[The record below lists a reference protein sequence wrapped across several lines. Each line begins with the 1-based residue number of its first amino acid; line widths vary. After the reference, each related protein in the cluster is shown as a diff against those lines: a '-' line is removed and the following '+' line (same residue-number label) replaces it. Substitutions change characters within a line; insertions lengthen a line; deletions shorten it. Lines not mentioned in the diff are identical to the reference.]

1 MNITVV
7 GAGVVGSAIAYEL
20 ASRGADV
27 NVLDTRGPSLGA
39 TRASAGI
46 LAPHLEGHI
55 PALRQLASCSL
66 SMYDDFIRRV
76 ERDSGRRVEY
86 ERHGTLQVALSGSEA
101 QQLSADA
108 LTLGQQGVD
117 HVLLDPAGT
126 QRLEPKL
133 TDRAT
138 AGLLVP
144 THGYVSATS
153 LTHALVA
160 AAEARG
166 ARVTTDTAIRIE
178 GGQESAVVTTKTHVV
193 QADAVILASGCWP
206 IESRPSPAPPIRPIR
221 GQLVQL
227 HLDEPVASRVIWGR
241 DCYLVPWRDG
251 SVLVGATSED
261 VGFDERPT
269 ADGIRGLLNAAADLL
284 PALGQAR
291 FQEVRVGLRPKGFDD
306 LPIIGRS
313 ATMPSVHY
321 ALGHYRNG
329 VLLAPITAALVADLV
344 IDGRERAELAL
355 VRPDRRAEG

>member
-1 MNITVV
+1 VNVAVV
-7 GAGVVGSAIAYEL
+7 GAGVVGCAIAHEL

-27 NVLDTRGPSLGA
+27 RLLDGRGPSLGA

-55 PALRQLASCSL
+55 PALRRLAGCSL

-76 ERDSGRRVEY
+76 ERDSGRRIEY
-86 ERHGTLQVALSGSEA
+86 ERHGTLQVALSDSQA

-108 LTLGQQGVD
+108 RALQQEGVE
-117 HVLLDPAGT
+117 HMLLDAAGT
-126 QRLEPKL
+126 QRLEPEL
-133 TDRAT
+133 ADRAT
-138 AGLLVP
+138 AGLFVP
-144 THGYVSATS
+144 SHGYVCAAS

-160 AAEARG
+160 AAEAHG
-166 ARVTTDTAIRIE
+166 ARVAADMAIRIE
-178 GGQESAVVTTKTHVV
+178 GGPKSAVVTTKTAVL

-206 IESRPSPAPPIRPIR
+206 IEARPVPAPSIRPIR

-227 HLDEPVASRVIWGR
+227 HVDEPVASRVIWGR
-241 DCYLVPWRDG
+241 ECYLVPWRDG
-251 SVLVGATSED
+251 SILVGATSED
-261 VGFDERPT
+261 VGFDEHAT

-284 PALGQAR
+284 PALGRAR

-313 ATMPSVHY
+313 TSVPTVHY

-344 IDGRERAELAL
+344 IDGRERDELAL
-355 VRPDRRAEG
+355 VRPDRRPEG